1 MKKKFLKLT
10 AGFALMAVSFSS
22 SVFADDSQ
30 LLDLVKNMES
40 QMKQMQKTIEN
51 QNSKIQ
57 RLENRPA
64 GSSAVETSSAAPVA
78 APMSDY
84 EFNQRLDA
92 ATGGAQKWLKDLKFS
107 GDLRLRYEAFKY
119 SAGSNETDDRN
130 RFRYRLRYGFEKKFN
145 EEVNVGFAMASGEGP
160 TLTSATAGAASV
172 QADPTSTNTTFDNN
186 FNFKDV
192 YIEKAWASYAPSY
205 LANIGPLDRTTIVG
219 GKMNNLFERGSS
231 DMIWD
236 RDVKPEGLQ
245 EQMDFSFI
253 KGDNFDLNGFATFGQ
268 FVLDEDSTVDG
279 DSNLFAYQVGLNP
292 IVYTPFF
299 ERPVDVLQTFSYY
312 DYQGYAR
319 KNNFVIGGNSL
330 ARGNPNADG
339 ITTELDA
346 GDFNVLES
354 YTEVAV
360 YPFNLPTRF
369 FADAAVN
376 TAENALGFASNGN
389 ILGNAVTDE
398 NNAYAFGIKLGSIV
412 QKGDWE
418 AAWAFK
424 HIGANAVVGAFNDS
438 DFGDGHAGKHG
449 NQFKLGYALT
459 DTIFLNGSAFFVEN
473 LNSGTAGIVDQQQ
486 RRFQVDLVW
495 KF

>member
-1 MKKKFLKLT
+1 MKNKFFKLT
-10 AGFALMAVSFSS
+10 AALTLMVMSLSS
-22 SVFADDSQ
+22 PIFADDSE
-30 LLDLVKNMES
+30 LLNLVKGMQD
-40 QMKQMQKTIEN
+40 QMKQMQKTIDT

-57 RLENRPA
+57 RLETRPT
-64 GSSAVETSSAAPVA
+64 GSSTSENIVSSEPTP
-78 APMSDY
+78 PMSDY

-119 SAGSNETDDRN
+119 SADAAETDDRN

-145 EEVNVGFAMASGEGP
+145 EEMSVGFSMASGENTG
-160 TLTSATAGAASV
+160 TNGLNI
-172 QADPTSTNTTFDNN
+172 DPTSTNTTFDNN
-186 FNFKDV
+186 FNFKSV
-192 YIEKAWASYAPSY
+192 NIEKAYATYKPSF
-205 LANIGPLDRTTIVG
+205 LSNRGVLSSTSITG
-219 GKMNNLFERGSS
+219 GKMNNPFEKGSS

-236 RDVKPEGLQ
+236 RDVKPEGLA
-245 EQMDFSFI
+245 ETMDFKFYE
-253 KGDNFDLNGFATFGQ
+253 GENVTLNGFANFGQ
-268 FVLDEDSTVDG
+268 YILDEDATVDG
-279 DSNLFAYQVGLNP
+279 DANLFAYQIGINP

-299 ERPVDVLQTFSYY
+299 ERPVDITSAFSYY

-319 KNNFVIGGNSL
+319 KSNFIIGGGSL
-330 ARGNPNADG
+330 ARGNPNVDG

-354 YTEVAV
+354 YNEIAV
-360 YPFNLPTRF
+360 YPFNFPTRF
-369 FADAAVN
+369 FGDFAVN
-376 TAENALGFASNGN
+376 TGENALGFASNGN
-389 ILGNAVTDE
+389 ILGNTVTGE

-418 AAWAFK
+418 ASWAYK

-438 DFGDGHAGKHG
+438 DFGDGHSGKHG
-449 NQFKLGYALT
+449 NVFKLGYALT
-459 DTIFLNGSAFFVEN
+459 DVIFINGAAIWVEN
-473 LNSGTAGIVDQQQ
+473 LNSGSASIADQQQ

>member
-1 MKKKFLKLT
+1 MKKKFLNLT
-10 AGFALMAVSFSS
+10 AALTVMVMSLSS
-22 SVFADDSQ
+22 TVLADDSQ
-30 LLDLVKNMES
+30 LLDLVKGMET
-40 QMKQMQKTIEN
+40 QMKQMQKTISD

-64 GSSAVETSSAAPVA
+64 VSSASDHIAAA
-78 APMSDY
+78 AEPTPPMSDY

-119 SAGSNETDDRN
+119 SADAAETDDRN

-145 EEVNVGFAMASGEGP
+145 EEMSVGFSMASGENTG
-160 TLTSATAGAASV
+160 TNGLNI
-172 QADPTSTNTTFDNN
+172 DPTSTNTSFDNN
-186 FNFKDV
+186 FNFKSV
-192 YIEKAWASYAPSY
+192 NIEKAYATYKPSF
-205 LANIGPLDRTTIVG
+205 LSNRGVLSSTSITG
-219 GKMNNLFERGSS
+219 GKMNNPFEKGSS

-236 RDVKPEGLQ
+236 RDVKPEGLA
-245 EQMDFSFI
+245 ETMDFKFYEGENVS
-253 KGDNFDLNGFATFGQ
+253 LNGFANFGQ
-268 FVLDEDSTVDG
+268 YILDEDATVDG
-279 DSNLFAYQVGLNP
+279 DSNLFAYQIGINP

-299 ERPVDVLQTFSYY
+299 ERPVDITSGFSYY

-319 KNNFVIGGNSL
+319 KSNFIIGGGSL

-346 GDFNVLES
+346 GDFNVIES
-354 YTEVAV
+354 YNEIAV
-360 YPFNLPTRF
+360 YPFNFPTRF
-369 FADAAVN
+369 FGDFAVN
-376 TAENALGFASNGN
+376 TAENALGFGANG
-389 ILGNAVTDE
+389 ITTSGATVTGE
-398 NNAYAFGIKLGSIV
+398 NNAYAFGVKLGSIV

-418 AAWAFK
+418 ASWAYK

-438 DFGDGHAGKHG
+438 DFGDGHAGKRG
-449 NQFKLGYALT
+449 SVFKAAYALT
-459 DTIFLNGSAFFVEN
+459 DTISLNGAMFFVNN
-473 LNSGTAGIVDQQQ
+473 LNATTTGILDQQQ